1 MNSHIMS
8 SLEPT
13 STSTSTCNEASYRY
27 FCLISVFNQ
36 SIPKK
41 YFFFEVLTISA
52 KIEILLKKCRK
63 YKKKKIKKFE
73 DSKHHFK
80 MNVKQNKIE
89 LYVIVKVA
97 N

>member
-1 MNSHIMS
+1 MKPIIAISA
-8 SLEPT
+8 LFP
-13 STSTSTCNEASYRY
+13 
-27 FCLISVFNQ
+27 CLINLFLRNN
-36 SIPKK
+36 
-41 YFFFEVLTISA
+41 FFFEVLTISA